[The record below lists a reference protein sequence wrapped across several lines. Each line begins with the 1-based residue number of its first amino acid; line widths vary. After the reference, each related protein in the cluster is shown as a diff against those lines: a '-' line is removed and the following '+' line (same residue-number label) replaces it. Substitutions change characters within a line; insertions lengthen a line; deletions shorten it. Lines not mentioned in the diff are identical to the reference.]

1 MILPEVKLFKAGMK
15 SRLGPVM
22 IIYFNCYYEYS
33 PSRKQEM
40 EGGYPNKIKKQ
51 AGWNE
56 NAAVGQRQLFCAYS
70 DLI

>member
-1 MILPEVKLFKAGMK
+1 
-15 SRLGPVM
+15 
-22 IIYFNCYYEYS
+22 
-33 PSRKQEM
+33 M

-56 NAAVGQRQLFCAYS
+56 NAAVGQGQLFCAYL